1 MCSESLLLQNH
12 KIQFG
17 GKTQVIVQ
25 ISGCQPTKDNTK
37 FWGNSSSSKIKL
49 IVIEGENCEPMRSQ
63 QTWAGDFEFVKW
75 ADWLDLSS
83 SEAAQHSKQGTS
95 LGTFDV
101 F

>member
-17 GKTQVIVQ
+17 DKTQVIVQ

-49 IVIEGENCEPMRSQ
+49 IVIEGEKWEPMRSK
-63 QTWAGDFEFVKW
+63 QTWAGFGVCKW
-75 ADWLDLSS
+75 ADWFDFCSS
-83 SEAAQHSKQGTS
+83 QPSEHGAS
-95 LGTFDV
+95 LGLIEQDL
-101 F
+101 